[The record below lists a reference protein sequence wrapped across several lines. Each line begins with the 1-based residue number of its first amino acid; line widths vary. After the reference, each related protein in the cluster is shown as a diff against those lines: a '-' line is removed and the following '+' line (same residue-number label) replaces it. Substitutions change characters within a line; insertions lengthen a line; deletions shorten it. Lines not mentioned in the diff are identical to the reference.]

1 MRMVYRALAFST
13 AMLVYTQLAA
23 QEVRVVLVERFQD
36 LNLTDEQEAQ
46 IASIQQQGRPKIQAA
61 AQELAATA
69 KEETDKVMAVL
80 TPEQKQKASALRDE
94 RKELRAEGLTEKIA
108 RLQELDLSDAEIAQI
123 ESIRKETRPLFVK
136 AMEGLRGTLT
146 EDQRRARE
154 QALQSGKKH
163 REALASLNLTDAQ
176 KEKVA
181 GACRDC
187 CAAVK
192 EELEKLRDLLSTE
205 QQAKVAELK
214 DERRENVRDWMA
226 HRIANLKE
234 LNLTEDQRAKI
245 AEIRKEYR
253 PRIQEAGNKLR
264 AAVRDEVH
272 AVGAVL
278 KG

>member
-1 MRMVYRALAFST
+1 M
-13 AMLVYTQLAA
+13 
-23 QEVRVVLVERFQD
+23 
-36 LNLTDEQEAQ
+36 
-46 IASIQQQGRPKIQAA
+46 
-61 AQELAATA
+61 
-69 KEETDKVMAVL
+69 
-80 TPEQKQKASALRDE
+80 RDE
-94 RKELRAEGLTEKIA
+94 RKELRAEGLSEKIA

-123 ESIRKETRPLFVK
+123 EAIRKETRPLFLK

-163 REALASLNLTDAQ
+163 REVLASLNLTDAQ
-176 KEKVA
+176 KEKVL
-181 GACRDC
+181 GVCRDC

-192 EELEKLRDLLSTE
+192 EELEKFRDLLTTQ
-205 QQAKVAELK
+205 QQAKLAELK
-214 DERRENVRDWMA
+214 DERRENVRDRMA

-253 PRIQEAGNKLR
+253 PKIQEAGNKLR

-272 AVGAVL
+272 AIGGVL

>member
-13 AMLVYTQLAA
+13 VMLVYTQLAA
-23 QEVRVVLVERFQD
+23 QEVRVLLVERFQD
-36 LNLTDEQEAQ
+36 LNLTDEQEAK
-46 IASIQQQGRPKIQAA
+46 IASIQSEGRPKIQAA
-61 AQELAATA
+61 AQDLAAIA

-80 TPEQKQKASALRDE
+80 TPAQKEKASALRDD
-94 RKELRAEGLTEKIA
+94 RKELRAEGLSEKIA

-123 ESIRKETRPLFVK
+123 EGIRKETRPLFVK

-154 QALQSGKKH
+154 QALQSGQKH
-163 REALASLNLTDAQ
+163 REVLASLNLTDAQ
-176 KEKVA
+176 KEKVL
-181 GACRDC
+181 GACKDC
-187 CAAVK
+187 CSAVK
-192 EELEKLRDLLSTE
+192 EEMEKFRDLLSTQ
-205 QQAKVAELK
+205 QQAKLAELK
-214 DERRENVRDWMA
+214 DERRENVRDRMA
-226 HRIANLKE
+226 HRIANLQE

-253 PRIQEAGNKLR
+253 PKIQEAGNKLR

-272 AVGAVL
+272 AIGTVL